1 MPTDRPRSLWP
12 LLVLSAASLAL
23 VAGYVAWRTTVRPG
37 ERAPVSDNAP
47 APTSLAAIQAQPR
60 VYFRSTKGDEFGR
73 LVVATL
79 ARPNDERVVSDL
91 QCDRVAFGRAQG
103 LCLVDTREGLRQPGV
118 VHVLG
123 GNLSIQRTL
132 PLVGVPSRARVASDG
147 NHGATT
153 VFVTGENYLGAGFST
168 RTHIYAMP
176 AGVASP
182 DLEQFAT
189 VRNGQPFRAADFNIW
204 GVTFTPDSNVFL
216 ATLATGGRIY
226 LVEGN
231 VSARSMRVV
240 GTDVEC
246 PSLSPNGQLV
256 AFKRRVSGGGGWRL
270 HVLERAT
277 GRDWPVTGE
286 TRSIDD
292 QVEWLDDDRVLYGY
306 DSLRGLPEEAVNVWV
321 MSVREASTEA
331 PRVFIRSA
339 LSPTVVR

>member
-1 MPTDRPRSLWP
+1 MPTDRTRSLRP
-12 LLVLSAASLAL
+12 LLVLCAASMAL
-23 VAGYVAWRTTVRPG
+23 LVGYITWRTTVRPG
-37 ERAPVSDNAP
+37 ERAPVGEHAT

-60 VYFRSTKGDEFGR
+60 VYFRSTKRDEFGR

-91 QCDRVAFGRAQG
+91 QCDRVAFGRGQG
-103 LCLVDTREGLRQPGV
+103 LCLVDTRAQLRQPGL

-123 GNLSIQRTL
+123 ANLSIQRTL
-132 PLVGVPSRARVASDG
+132 PILGVPSRARVASDG
-147 NHGATT
+147 RHGATT

-168 RTHIYAMP
+168 RTHIYALP
-176 AGVASP
+176 AGAASP

-189 VRNGQPFRAADFNIW
+189 VRNGRPFRAADFNIW
-204 GVTFTPDSNVFL
+204 GVTFTHDSNVFL
-216 ATLATGGRIY
+216 ATLATAGRIY
-226 LVEGN
+226 LVEGD

-240 GTDVEC
+240 GADVEC
-246 PSLSPNGQLV
+246 PSLSPNGRLV
-256 AFKRRVSGGGGWRL
+256 AFKRRVPGGGGWRL

-277 GRDWPVTGE
+277 GRDWPLAGE

-306 DSLRGLPEEAVNVWV
+306 ASERGLPEDAVNVWV
-321 MSVREASTEA
+321 ISVREESTEA